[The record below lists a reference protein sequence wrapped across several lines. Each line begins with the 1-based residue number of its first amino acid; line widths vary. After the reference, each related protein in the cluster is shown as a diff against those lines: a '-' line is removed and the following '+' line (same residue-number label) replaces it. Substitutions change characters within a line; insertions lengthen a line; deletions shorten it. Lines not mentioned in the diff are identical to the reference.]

1 MAKHKKRGQA
11 PRPKGAT
18 RHVGWLLIAGSVLL
32 FGGLATVDFWW
43 PSSSK
48 NPLAAASPQ
57 EVQRGEMLFRQYCKD
72 CHGEQARGE
81 NPLAPQGGGKPGGG
95 YLAPALN
102 ERGHAHHHP
111 PDVLFGYLRNGSPA
125 QDSPM
130 RSFRDRLS
138 EEDMH
143 AVLGYVWSLWPE
155 RMQQAYESAHRH

>member
-1 MAKHKKRGQA
+1 MKKHQKRKSA
-11 PRPKGAT
+11 PPSQPS
-18 RHVGWLLIAGSVLL
+18 RHWGWLLVVGAVVL
-32 FGGLATVDFWW
+32 FSGLATVDFWW
-43 PSSSK
+43 PSQPE
-48 NPLAAASPQ
+48 NPLAAVSPQ
-57 EVQRGEMLFRQYCKD
+57 QVARGEALFRQYCRD
-72 CHGEQARGE
+72 CHGERAQGE

-138 EEDMH
+138 EEEMH
-143 AVLGYVWSLWPE
+143 AVLGYIWSLWPE
-155 RMQQAYESAHRH
+155 SLQRGYVQAHRH